1 MDNPDTILPADA
13 ARPSRR
19 GIFAALGLAGVAS
32 AVGLAPRAARAQDAE
47 PATSDAAPTDT
58 VGAAGGNGGVGAA
71 GGNGGVGAAGGNGG
85 VGGAGDGEPMLIA
98 TATAETTLP
107 PKKIQPED
115 RPLIA
120 AAKVLEL
127 TAHAAYSAAVPRL
140 ATLGLP
146 DAQVALV
153 TAMHAHHLAY
163 AEALSALYGPGA
175 PSEPNA
181 ALATTIR
188 SDAFAN
194 GDAEALL
201 LAASDL
207 EHAAADTHQTLL
219 GLLRSTDAAA
229 LVASI
234 QNVEARQAAT
244 LAYLRTGAYGA
255 DEAAIED
262 AASALTIDAI
272 TGGN

>member
-71 GGNGGVGAAGGNGG
+71 GGAGGVGAA
-85 VGGAGDGEPMLIA
+85 GGAGDGEPMLIA

>member
-1 MDNPDTILPADA
+1 VDNPDTILPADA

-58 VGAAGGNGGVGAA
+58 VGAAQGNGGNGGADS
-71 GGNGGVGAAGGNGG
+71 
-85 VGGAGDGEPMLIA
+85 AGDGEPMLLA

-175 PSEPNA
+175 PGEPNA

>member
-19 GIFAALGLAGVAS
+19 RIFGALGLAGVAA
-32 AVGLAPRAARAQDAE
+32 AVGLAPRSARAQDSE
-47 PATSDAAPTDT
+47 PATSDAAPTAT
-58 VGAAGGNGGVGAA
+58 IGAAGGA
-71 GGNGGVGAAGGNGG
+71 GGT
-85 VGGAGDGEPMLIA
+85 GDAEPTLLA
-98 TATAETTLP
+98 TSTAESTVP
-107 PKKIQPED
+107 PKKLQPED

-140 ATLGLP
+140 STLGLP
-146 DAQVALV
+146 DAQVALM
-153 TAMHAHHLAY
+153 TALHAHHLAY

-175 PSEPNA
+175 PGEPNA
-181 ALATTIR
+181 ALATVIR
-188 SDAFAN
+188 ADAFAN
-194 GDAEALL
+194 GDAGAVL

-244 LAYLRTGAYGA
+244 LAYLRTGTYGS
-255 DEAAIED
+255 DQAAIED
-262 AASALTIDAI
+262 AASALSIETI
-272 TGGN
+272 TGSN